1 VLPGDYELQVQIVD
15 EQQHWWRSGELP
27 DTVSRNGSLRFWRS
41 AVIPGREDAD
51 MKWPGVVALTGLSLA
66 GALAQEP
73 APPKAAAPP
82 ADILSRRIV
91 LAVDGMDRVVVRRNL
106 LYRVADDLQL
116 PMDVYIPPGLQAGA
130 RRPAV
135 IFIHGGPM
143 APDMSPTEWGVYR
156 SYGELAAASGFVG
169 ITFKHRLNSLGDFGR
184 AAGDVRALIDH
195 VRANAAALHVDP
207 DRVALWGFS
216 GGGALLGV
224 AFQQRTP
231 FVRCVVSY
239 YGILDLREPAGSGMP
254 PAVPE
259 PVASEL
265 SPVYLVAHS
274 AGPFPPTLIARAGRD
289 NPRIN
294 LSVDDFVRAA
304 VTSDV
309 SLDLLTLPQGQH
321 AFDVLDDTARSREVI
336 ERTVAYLRA
345 NLERASSAKQQ

>member
-1 VLPGDYELQVQIVD
+1 V
-15 EQQHWWRSGELP
+15 
-27 DTVSRNGSLRFWRS
+27 RFLS
-41 AVIPGREDAD
+41 
-51 MKWPGVVALTGLSLA
+51 VALLA
-66 GALAQEP
+66 GAAGAFAQESP
-73 APPKAAAPP
+73 PPKAAAPP

-91 LAVDGMDRVVVRRNL
+91 LAVDGMDRVVRRNL
-106 LYRVADDLQL
+106 RYRVADDLEL
-116 PMDVYIPPGLQAGA
+116 PMDVYIPLGLQAGA

-143 APDMSPTEWGVYR
+143 PPDMSPTEWGVYR

-169 ITFKHRLNSLGDFGR
+169 ITFKHRLNALGEYGR

-207 DRVALWGFS
+207 DRLGLWGFS

-239 YGILDLREPAGSGMP
+239 YGILDLREPPGSGQP

-259 PVASEL
+259 PGASDL
-265 SPVYLVAHS
+265 SPVSLVARA
-274 AGPFPPTLIARAGRD
+274 AGPFPPTLIARAERD

-294 LSVDDFVRAA
+294 QSVDDFVRGAIA
-304 VTSDV
+304 GGV
-309 SLDLLTLPQGQH
+309 SLDLLTLPGGQH
-321 AFDVLDDTARSREVI
+321 GFDVLDDTARSREVI
-336 ERTVAYLRA
+336 EKTLAFLRA
-345 NLERASSAKQQ
+345 NLERASAAKQQ